1 MVLAHGVHGT
11 RAPPPPSPRR
21 RIDRTST
28 PSIVAGEEPVVPTPS
43 LLFLLQ
49 LALQR

>member
-1 MVLAHGVHGT
+1 VHGT
-11 RAPPPPSPRR
+11 RAPPPPHRHGGR